1 MEERTRFHFWKEREV
16 QRGPDRDSPSCSP
29 AGLLASWLFKLR
41 SSLLSAP
48 SLYQLLSPPTLFPR
62 ILFPQDPQV
71 LGNWSFLT
79 L

>member
-1 MEERTRFHFWKEREV
+1 MEDRTGFHFWKKREV
-16 QRGPDRDSPSCSP
+16 QRGPDRDSPSCSS

-48 SLYQLLSPPTLFPR
+48 SLYQLLSPPTLFLQ
-62 ILFPQDPQV
+62 IFFPQDLQV